1 VGFTQSRGFASP
13 AHTGFAFID
22 CRRDGM
28 SLTDDGKGV
37 SGNFDDVAP

>member
-22 CRRDGM
+22 CQRDRK
-28 SLTDDGKGV
+28 SQTDDGKGV
-37 SGNFDDVAP
+37 SGKFDNVAP